1 MFSLSSTPSYRL
13 NESYRH
19 LGDRHHQMND
29 IVLAD
34 GICDQTLCHR
44 KRRQVIVIIVDEV
57 LGNVTI
63 PVIGGVVGIEED
75 GVQGHTPGARIPEAA
90 LRGFGLGGGEV
101 GAVIVAHLL
110 HLDVTV
116 VDIGI
121 KVRKEIRLVVAKVSE
136 Q

>member
-1 MFSLSSTPSYRL
+1 
-13 NESYRH
+13 
-19 LGDRHHQMND
+19 MND

-44 KRRQVIVIIVDEV
+44 KRRQVIVIIVVEV

-63 PVIGGVVGIEED
+63 PVIGGVVAIEED
-75 GVQGHTPGARIPEAA
+75 RVQGHTPGARIPEAA
-90 LRGFGLGGGEV
+90 LRGIGLGAGEV
-101 GAVIVAHLL
+101 GAVIVAHPL
-110 HLDVTV
+110 HLDVRV

-121 KVRKEIRLVVAKVSE
+121 KVRKEIRLVVAKVK